1 MKRIILTLVVFLM
14 FCGVASSQDL
24 HWPYSNAWNNN
35 QNPSS
40 TTNIVG
46 RVYLDGEVLNSND
59 YEIAAFVDD
68 VCRGSALLRSFP
80 QMPTIYWAW
89 FAIRYNDNEVGKTA
103 VFKLYRHSTD
113 TEYTICSNLLVL
125 GNETEG
131 TPDEPYIINFY
142 NPFTKVIT
150 PYTENGGY
158 YLIAS
163 PIGSVDPEDVG
174 QMRSNNYDLYY
185 FDQTKAKEWVNYKT
199 GGEGEVNNDPG
210 FSLEPGKGYLYANS
224 EEVTLTFTGAPYNET
239 GEVTLTKT
247 DATVD
252 FQGWNLVGNPFAQT
266 AYIAKP
272 FYVMN
277 GDRTDLTPATDN
289 SVEAMEG
296 LFVVAD
302 EDGET
307 LTFSTEP
314 SKGNQQLVI
323 NLNSNNRGGAIDRAI
338 IRFNKENSLPKF
350 QLNPNN
356 TKVYIPQNGNDY
368 AVVHA
373 ESEGELPV
381 NFKASKNGS
390 YSFNFNAEEVD
401 VNYLHLI
408 DNLTGADVDLK
419 STPSYTFQAKTT
431 DYASR
436 FKLVFAVDRTN
447 DESFAFFNNDNW
459 FINNDGKALLQVIDL
474 NGRLLSNEQISG
486 SVSKHINAAPGVY
499 VMRLINGDN
508 VKTQK
513 VLVR

>member
-1 MKRIILTLVVFLM
+1 
-14 FCGVASSQDL
+14 
-24 HWPYSNAWNNN
+24 
-35 QNPSS
+35 
-40 TTNIVG
+40 
-46 RVYLDGEVLNSND
+46 
-59 YEIAAFVDD
+59 
-68 VCRGSALLRSFP
+68 
-80 QMPTIYWAW
+80 
-89 FAIRYNDNEVGKTA
+89 
-103 VFKLYRHSTD
+103 
-113 TEYTICSNLLVL
+113 
-125 GNETEG
+125 
-131 TPDEPYIINFY
+131 
-142 NPFTKVIT
+142 
-150 PYTENGGY
+150 
-158 YLIAS
+158 
-163 PIGSVDPEDVG
+163 
-174 QMRSNNYDLYY
+174 
-185 FDQTKAKEWVNYKT
+185 
-199 GGEGEVNNDPG
+199 
-210 FSLEPGKGYLYANS
+210 
-224 EEVTLTFTGAPYNET
+224 
-239 GEVTLTKT
+239 
-247 DATVD
+247 
-252 FQGWNLVGNPFAQT
+252 
-266 AYIAKP
+266 
-272 FYVMN
+272 
-277 GDRTDLTPATDN
+277 
-289 SVEAMEG
+289 MEG

-513 VLVR
+513 VVVR

>member
-35 QNPSS
+35 QIPSS
-40 TTNIVG
+40 STSIVG

-68 VCRGSALLRSFP
+68 VCRGSALLKSFP

-163 PIGSVDPEDVG
+163 PIGSVNPEEVG
-174 QMRSNNYDLYY
+174 QMLTNNYDLYY
-185 FDQTKAKEWVNYKT
+185 FDQTQDKEWVNYKT
-199 GGEGEVNNDPG
+199 GGEVNTNPG

-224 EEVTLTFTGAPYNET
+224 ENVTLTFSGAPYNDNQPIP
-239 GEVTLTKT
+239 LTKT
-247 DATVD
+247 QGAQ
-252 FQGWNLVGNPFAQT
+252 FEGWNLIGNPYAT
-266 AYIAKP
+266 A
-272 FYVMN
+272 
-277 GDRTDLTPATDN
+277 ATV
-289 SVEAMEG
+289 SVESFYRMNPEGRADLIEGSDLVDAMEG
-296 LFVVAD
+296 IFVIAESDDD
-302 EDGET
+302 EV
-307 LTFSTEP
+307 TFTPGTS
-314 SKGNQQLVI
+314 SKSFEQIAI
-323 NLNSNNRGGAIDRAI
+323 NLLKNRGNVIDRAVV
-338 IRFNKENSLPKF
+338 RFGECRQLPKF
-350 QLNPNN
+350 QLNPRN
-356 TKVYIPQNGNDY
+356 TKIYVTEGDKDY
-368 AVVHA
+368 AVVRSAA
-373 ESEGELPV
+373 EAEMPVSFRASE
-381 NFKASKNGS
+381 NGT
-390 YSFNFNAEEVD
+390 YTLAVEAENVEM
-401 VNYLHLI
+401 NYLHLI
-408 DNLTGADVDLK
+408 DNLTGMDVDLLQ
-419 STPSYTFQAKTT
+419 TPGYTFQAKTT

-436 FKLVFAVDRTN
+436 FKLVFAIDRTN

-486 SVSKHINAAPGVY
+486 SVSKHIDAAPGVY

-513 VLVR
+513 VVVR